1 MDPDKALAEIR
12 AILNAADRP
21 QGLDDENVDRLVE
34 LVAGLDTWIDLGGFL
49 PKAWGG
55 DPAFPESDERGL
67 SKGVKPR
74 ILGATG

>member
-1 MDPDKALAEIR
+1 VDPDKALEEIR
-12 AILNAADRP
+12 SLIAYDGRL
-21 QGLDDENVDRLVE
+21 GVVEVERLVE
-34 LVAGLDTWIDLGGFL
+34 LVGGLDTWIDSGGFL

-67 SKGVKPR
+67 SKGVKAR